1 MGLSFEMILAA
12 KNHDPK
18 ALDEILAHFDRY
30 ITTLSLDSY
39 TDKYG
44 IIRSKV
50 NPEIKHEIQ
59 VAVILAIHKF
69 DIERYINKNA
79 TDHAD

>member
-18 ALDEILAHFDRY
+18 ALDDILAHFDRY
-30 ITTLSLDSY
+30 ITTLSMESY

-44 IIRSKV
+44 VTRSKL

-59 VAVILAIHKF
+59 VAVMLAIHKF
-69 DIERYINKNA
+69 DIERNLKKNDA
-79 TDHAD
+79 NHTD